1 MQLMTPELREQLIA
15 NGKNR
20 DGDHLPVVKFFNP
33 VGAAT
38 WLVTEMD
45 PDENDYLF
53 GLADLGMGFP
63 ELGGISLSELQN
75 YRGPFGLGIE
85 RDLYFEPKFPIRIY
99 AAAARSAQRI
109 VESGPELEE
118 AAREAGLAIAGQPA
132 ATDSNGHQVG
142 VAEASGPEIAIP
154 KSAVRRTAVRSTGVR
169 STGVRSAASAGELPA
184 GHNRHRD
191 ALMIVDPGACNPS
204 GVALSLHNACR
215 QVIQEGGDQRTDPA
229 VRLIV
234 SQISY
239 LTNSHADLDTAEYA
253 RLIEACRKKAG
264 ASAL

>member
-15 NGKNR
+15 NGKDR
-20 DGDHLPVVKFFNP
+20 EGEHLPVVKFFNP

-85 RDLYFEPKFPIRIY
+85 RDLYFEPKYPIAVY

-118 AAREAGLAIAGQPA
+118 AAREAGLAVASKAIT
-132 ATDSNGHQVG
+132 TDSNGHQVG
-142 VAEASGPEIAIP
+142 VAEAPGPEIAVRET
-154 KSAVRRTAVRSTGVR
+154 AVRRTA
-169 STGVRSAASAGELPA
+169 VRSAASAGELPA

-215 QVIQEGGDQRTDPA
+215 QVIAEGGDQRTDPA

-234 SQISY
+234 TQLSY
-239 LTNSHADLDTAEYA
+239 LTNSHADLDTAEYG

-264 ASAL
+264 ASAA

>member
-15 NGKNR
+15 NGK
-20 DGDHLPVVKFFNP
+20 DPEGDHRPVVKFFNP
-33 VGAAT
+33 AGAAT
-38 WLVTEMD
+38 WLVYAMD
-45 PDENDYLF
+45 PEDNDYLRC
-53 GLADLGMGFP
+53 LADLGMGFP
-63 ELGGISLSELQN
+63 ELGGVLLSDLQG

-99 AAAARSAQRI
+99 AAAARSAHRI
-109 VESGPELEE
+109 VESGALLEA
-118 AAREAGLAIAGQPA
+118 AAREAGLPVAGQAA
-132 ATDSNGHQVG
+132 ATDSNGDQVG
-142 VAEASGPEIAIP
+142 VRETAGPET
-154 KSAVRRTAVRSTGVR
+154 AVRR
-169 STGVRSAASAGELPA
+169 TGVRSAASAGELPA

-215 QVIQEGGDQRTDPA
+215 QVIAEGGDQRTDPA

-234 SQISY
+234 TQLSY
-239 LTNSHADLDTAEYA
+239 LTNSHADLDTAEYG

-264 ASAL
+264 VSAP

>member
-15 NGKNR
+15 NGNNR

-85 RDLYFEPKFPIRIY
+85 RDLYFTPKYPIRIY

-109 VESGPELEE
+109 VESGPLLEE
-118 AAREAGLAIAGQPA
+118 AARDAGLSVAPKVA
-132 ATDSNGHQVG
+132 ATDSNGQQVG
-142 VAEASGPEIAIP
+142 VREAAGPESAVR
-154 KSAVRRTAVRSTGVR
+154 SSTVRNSAVRTTAVRRTAEGSTLFPG
-169 STGVRSAASAGELPA
+169 ALPV
-184 GHNRHRD
+184 GHDRHRD
-191 ALMIVDPGACNPS
+191 ALTIVDPGACNPS
-204 GVALSLHNACR
+204 GIALSLFNACR
-215 QVIQEGGDQRTDPA
+215 QVVAEGGNQRTDPS

-234 SQISY
+234 TQLSF
-239 LTNSHADLDTAEYA
+239 LTNSHADLDTAEYGA
-253 RLIEACRKKAG
+253 LIEACKKKAG
-264 ASAL
+264 APAP

>member
-15 NGKNR
+15 NARNR
-20 DGDHLPVVKFFNP
+20 EEDHTPVVKFFNP

-75 YRGPFGLGIE
+75 FRGPLGLGIE
-85 RDLYFEPKFPIRIY
+85 RDLYFEPKYPISVY

-109 VESGPELEE
+109 VESGPLLED
-118 AAREAGLAIAGQPA
+118 AARDARLTVARKSAVSGSAQHHDAVRESA
-132 ATDSNGHQVG
+132 A
-142 VAEASGPEIAIP
+142 PEIAIP
-154 KSAVRRTAVRSTGVR
+154 TTAHPGD
-169 STGVRSAASAGELPA
+169 LPA
-184 GHNRHRD
+184 GHDRHRD
-191 ALMIVDPGACNPS
+191 ALLIVDPGACNPS

-215 QVIQEGGDQRTDPA
+215 QVIAEGGDQRTDPA

-234 SQISY
+234 SQLSY
-239 LTNSHADLDTAEYA
+239 LTNSHADLDTAEYGA
-253 RLIEACRKKAG
+253 LIEACRKNAG
-264 ASAL
+264 APAP

>member
-15 NGKNR
+15 NGRNR

-85 RDLYFEPKFPIRIY
+85 RDLYFEPKYPIRIY

-109 VESGPELEE
+109 VESGPVLEDVARAAGIPAAPKPAAADSASQHTGVRE
-118 AAREAGLAIAGQPA
+118 AA
-132 ATDSNGHQVG
+132 
-142 VAEASGPEIAIP
+142 GPEIA
-154 KSAVRRTAVRSTGVR
+154 VRSSAVRSTAYPGD
-169 STGVRSAASAGELPA
+169 LPA
-184 GHNRHRD
+184 GHDRHRD
-191 ALMIVDPGACNPS
+191 AVLIVDPGACNPS
-204 GVALSLHNACR
+204 GIALSLYNACR
-215 QVIQEGGDQRTDPA
+215 QVIAEGGDQRTDPA

-234 SQISY
+234 TQLSY
-239 LTNSHADLDTAEYA
+239 LTNSHADLDTEEYGA
-253 RLIEACRKKAG
+253 LLDACKKKARTP
-264 ASAL
+264 

>member
-15 NGKNR
+15 NGRNR

-75 YRGPFGLGIE
+75 YRGPLGLGIE
-85 RDLYFEPKFPIRIY
+85 RDLYFEPKYPIRIY

-109 VESGPELEE
+109 VESGPVLED
-118 AAREAGLAIAGQPA
+118 AARAAGIPAAPKPA
-132 ATDSNGHQVG
+132 ATDSASQHTG
-142 VAEASGPEIAIP
+142 VRESAGPEY
-154 KSAVRRTAVRSTGVR
+154 AVRGTAARKTAVRSTTYPGD
-169 STGVRSAASAGELPA
+169 LPE

-191 ALMIVDPGACNPS
+191 AVLIVDPGACNPS
-204 GVALSLHNACR
+204 GIALSLYNACR
-215 QVIQEGGDQRTDPA
+215 QVIAEGSDQRTDPA

-234 SQISY
+234 TQLSF
-239 LTNSHADLDTAEYA
+239 LTNSHADLDTEEYGA
-253 RLIEACRKKAG
+253 LLDACKKKARTP
-264 ASAL
+264 

>member
-85 RDLYFEPKFPIRIY
+85 RDLYFEPQYPIAVY

-109 VESGPELEE
+109 VESGPELED
-118 AAREAGLAIAGQPA
+118 AAREAGLAVAPKAA

-142 VAEASGPEIAIP
+142 VAEAAGPEIAVRET
-154 KSAVRRTAVRSTGVR
+154 AMRRTAVRTN
-169 STGVRSAASAGELPA
+169 GVRSAASAGELPE

-215 QVIQEGGDQRTDPA
+215 QVIAEGGDQRTDPA

-234 SQISY
+234 SQLSY
-239 LTNSHADLDTAEYA
+239 LTNSHADLDTAEYG
-253 RLIEACRKKAG
+253 RLIEVCRKNAG
-264 ASAL
+264 ASAA